1 MCTILYVRFGAL
13 SFVLLH
19 FDRRSKQSGI
29 GCEESP
35 LSDNL
40 KKISSNL
47 ELDHRFDSF
56 EYVLVMKPD
65 SVICTTVKK
74 KQSVCFAV

>member
-1 MCTILYVRFGAL
+1 MTA
-13 SFVLLH
+13 
-19 FDRRSKQSGI
+19 
-29 GCEESP
+29 E
-35 LSDNL
+35 L
-40 KKISSNL
+40 K
-47 ELDHRFDSF
+47 LDHRF